1 MISIDEIKH
10 KVVSLIINKNQSF
23 ESEGNDFSD
32 TMRKS
37 LTNNAQ
43 LN

>member
-1 MISIDEIKH
+1 MISIDEVKH
-10 KVVSLIINKNQSF
+10 KVVSLIMTNNQSF

-32 TMRKS
+32 IMKKS
-37 LTNNAQ
+37 LTNNVQ